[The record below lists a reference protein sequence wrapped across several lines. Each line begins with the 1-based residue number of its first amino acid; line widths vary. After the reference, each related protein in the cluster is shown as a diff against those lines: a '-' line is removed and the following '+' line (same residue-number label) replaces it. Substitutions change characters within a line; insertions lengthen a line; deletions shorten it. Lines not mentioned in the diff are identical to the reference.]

1 MTDSDRPE
9 ENAEEPGAPK
19 EVAAAEEM
27 AARQAKV
34 REVETTIFTGV
45 QGHGGGPVDPVRLT
59 PTDSFQFRCHKG
71 VSCWN
76 VCCHGADVTLT
87 PYDILIL
94 AKHFMVRPAKF
105 VAEYTVPAIH
115 EGSGL
120 PVAKLLMT
128 DSGEGSGGELG
139 DGKGP
144 CVFMDADAGCTVY
157 SDRPVTCRYYPMG
170 LGAIKMKGHEVRED
184 MYFLVKEAHCK
195 GHAED
200 HQQTVAQFRQEQGV
214 EPYDLINERWIDI
227 LMQMASWRSI
237 GGPMGRD
244 VSKQTKKM
252 FYMISTDVD
261 AFRRFVFDTKF
272 LDTYEIDEDM
282 VDSVRVND
290 EALLQLGFDWLRNVM
305 FNDPTITLKQ
315 NVLQQA
321 IGKAREG
328 LGGT

>member
-1 MTDSDRPE
+1 MTDSDRPDA
-9 ENAEEPGAPK
+9 NDGTPK
-19 EVAAAEEM
+19 EESAAEEM
-27 AARQAKV
+27 AARQDRV
-34 REVETTIFTGV
+34 RNVETTVFTGV
-45 QGHGGGPVDPVRLT
+45 QGLSGGPVEPVRLT
-59 PTDSFQFRCHKG
+59 PTDSFQFRCHRG

-87 PYDILIL
+87 PYDILVL
-94 AKHFMVRPAKF
+94 AKRFMLRPAKF

-128 DSGEGSGGELG
+128 GSKDPGDGPG

-144 CVFMDADAGCTVY
+144 CVFMDEETGCTVY
-157 SDRPVTCRYYPMG
+157 GDRPVTCRYYPMG
-170 LGAIKMKGHEVRED
+170 LGAIKMKGHETRED

-200 HQQTVAQFRQEQGV
+200 HGQTVAEFRKEQGV

-261 AFRRFVFDTKF
+261 AFRRFVFETKF
-272 LDTYEIDEDM
+272 LDTYDIDEDM

-305 FNDPTITLKQ
+305 FNDPTIALKQ
-315 NVLQQA
+315 DVLQQA

>member
-1 MTDSDRPE
+1 
-9 ENAEEPGAPK
+9 
-19 EVAAAEEM
+19 
-27 AARQAKV
+27 
-34 REVETTIFTGV
+34 
-45 QGHGGGPVDPVRLT
+45 
-59 PTDSFQFRCHKG
+59 

-87 PYDILIL
+87 PCDILIL
-94 AKHFMVRPAKF
+94 AKHFMLRPAKF

-120 PVAKLLMT
+120 PVPKLLMT
-128 DSGEGSGGELG
+128 DSKDRGDGPG

-144 CVFMDADAGCTVY
+144 CVFMDEEAGCTVY
-157 SDRPVTCRYYPMG
+157 GARPVTCRYYPMG
-170 LGAIKMKGHEVRED
+170 LGAIKMKGHERRED

-195 GHAED
+195 GHFED
-200 HQQTVAQFRQEQGV
+200 REQTVAEFRKEQGV

-252 FYMISTDVD
+252 FYMVSTDVD
-261 AFRRFVFDTKF
+261 AFRRFVFETKF
-272 LDTYEIDEDM
+272 LDTYDIDEDM

-305 FNDPTITLKQ
+305 FNDPAIGLKKD
-315 NVLQQA
+315 VLQHV

>member
-1 MTDSDRPE
+1 
-9 ENAEEPGAPK
+9 
-19 EVAAAEEM
+19 
-27 AARQAKV
+27 
-34 REVETTIFTGV
+34 
-45 QGHGGGPVDPVRLT
+45 
-59 PTDSFQFRCHKG
+59 
-71 VSCWN
+71 
-76 VCCHGADVTLT
+76 
-87 PYDILIL
+87 
-94 AKHFMVRPAKF
+94 
-105 VAEYTVPAIH
+105 
-115 EGSGL
+115 
-120 PVAKLLMT
+120 
-128 DSGEGSGGELG
+128 
-139 DGKGP
+139 
-144 CVFMDADAGCTVY
+144 
-157 SDRPVTCRYYPMG
+157 
-170 LGAIKMKGHEVRED
+170 MKGHETRED

-200 HQQTVAQFRQEQGV
+200 HGQTVAEFRKEQGV

-261 AFRRFVFDTKF
+261 AFCRFVFETKF
-272 LDTYEIDEDM
+272 LDTYDIDEDM
-282 VDSVRVND
+282 VD